1 MNKQNPKVKQLIP
14 VNDLDIEKLDIPLG
28 HYLVPRTI
36 LAIALTED
44 GQVLP
49 VYQDS
54 EGYPVV
60 YTRERYQ
67 LDLWRDWW
75 LFDKEARAYLEKTI
89 WRNEKEE

>member
-1 MNKQNPKVKQLIP
+1 MNKQDPKVKQLIP
-14 VNDLDIEKLDIPLG
+14 VNDLDIEKLDIPLA

-60 YTRERYQ
+60 YTRERYL
-67 LDLWRDWW
+67 LDLWRDWC
-75 LFDKEARAYLEKTI
+75 LFNKGARAYLEKTI